1 MLSYA
6 GKAIDLKCTEPLFP
20 EFPEMLFGRQID
32 GQIFFDATAYI
43 KSKRLS
49 LSVDAFLKKYEG
61 PISDIISTLQLNED
75 GVCYLNTEGHILIE
89 SSLVYLFISFVNPPF
104 LLYIFDRMDELFSNG
119 FAVSDAYLLRKAR
132 QRIPTEV
139 LCRDEDETQQ
149 LKESWSLTL
158 RKDSFLSINR
168 LLHWLRLTTGMFHL
182 SVQHV
187 LVRLFHTKNS
197 ISDIWLLTS
206 LLKMMIWES

>member
-1 MLSYA
+1 
-6 GKAIDLKCTEPLFP
+6 
-20 EFPEMLFGRQID
+20 MLFR
-32 GQIFFDATAYI
+32 YI

-139 LCRDEDETQQ
+139 LCRDEDDEH
-149 LKESWSLTL
+149 EH
-158 RKDSFLSINR
+158 N
-168 LLHWLRLTTGMFHL
+168 
-182 SVQHV
+182 
-187 LVRLFHTKNS
+187 N
-197 ISDIWLLTS
+197 
-206 LLKMMIWES
+206 

>member
-132 QRIPTEV
+132 QHIPTEV
-139 LCRDEDETQQ
+139 LCRDEDDEH
-149 LKESWSLTL
+149 EH
-158 RKDSFLSINR
+158 N
-168 LLHWLRLTTGMFHL
+168 
-182 SVQHV
+182 
-187 LVRLFHTKNS
+187 N
-197 ISDIWLLTS
+197 
-206 LLKMMIWES
+206 